1 MTTCAV
7 YARVSTDE
15 QAEKYG
21 LAAQA
26 HELRALAA
34 TKGYRVVDEFLDD
47 GHSGATLDR
56 PALARLRD
64 AVRACA
70 IEVVLAHDPDRL
82 SRKLA
87 HQLLLLEELEARSR
101 VEFLTTTRAA
111 TPEGGLLLNIKGVVA
126 EYERLK
132 IVERT
137 TRGKREK
144 ARRGLV
150 VASYPYG
157 YRPDPA
163 SPGRLV
169 VHEEEASVVRLIHAW
184 LIEEGKT
191 TRKIVDELRRLGVP
205 PSRAGRRWGPTQV
218 RRILGSD
225 RYTGRVFYNRDAIG
239 AHGRRRRPAT
249 EWIEVAIP
257 AIVTQET
264 HAAAKAVLARNRA
277 AYVGRPARFTYM
289 LRGLLRCGA
298 CGARYVSC
306 PQHGRRCYRCH
317 GHDRFALTAGCRA
330 PMISANVAEAEVWT
344 TVADALRN
352 PATLRAGVEAW
363 AAQRGANDVDLRA
376 RVEALARKLRGVE
389 GKEKRL
395 LDLYVE
401 DGIAKGEVAAR
412 LRALTREREGLRG
425 DLGRAEAQVAA
436 HDADGGRLAA
446 LDRWAA
452 KARRGIDRL
461 DAAGRQKVLQHL
473 VDEIV
478 VGADRSLKIT
488 GILPTETDQSLLS
501 LPS

>member
-1 MTTCAV
+1 
-7 YARVSTDE
+7 
-15 QAEKYG
+15 
-21 LAAQA
+21 
-26 HELRALAA
+26 
-34 TKGYRVVDEFLDD
+34 
-47 GHSGATLDR
+47 
-56 PALARLRD
+56 
-64 AVRACA
+64 
-70 IEVVLAHDPDRL
+70 
-82 SRKLA
+82 
-87 HQLLLLEELEARSR
+87 
-101 VEFLTTTRAA
+101 
-111 TPEGGLLLNIKGVVA
+111 
-126 EYERLK
+126 
-132 IVERT
+132 
-137 TRGKREK
+137 
-144 ARRGLV
+144 
-150 VASYPYG
+150 
-157 YRPDPA
+157 
-163 SPGRLV
+163 LV

>member
-1 MTTCAV
+1 P
-7 YARVSTDE
+7 
-15 QAEKYG
+15 
-21 LAAQA
+21 AQA

-34 TKGYRVVDEFLDD
+34 SKGYRVVDEFLDD

-64 AVRACA
+64 AVRAGA

-101 VEFLTTTRAA
+101 VEFLTTTR
-111 TPEGGLLLNIKGVVA
+111 
-126 EYERLK
+126 
-132 IVERT
+132 
-137 TRGKREK
+137 
-144 ARRGLV
+144 
-150 VASYPYG
+150 
-157 YRPDPA
+157 
-163 SPGRLV
+163 
-169 VHEEEASVVRLIHAW
+169 
-184 LIEEGKT
+184 
-191 TRKIVDELRRLGVP
+191 KIVDELRRLGVP
-205 PSRAGRRWGPTQV
+205 SSRPGRRWGSTQV

-239 AHGRRRRPAT
+239 AHGRRQRPVT

-344 TVADALRN
+344 
-352 PATLRAGVEAW
+352 
-363 AAQRGANDVDLRA
+363 
-376 RVEALARKLRGVE
+376 
-389 GKEKRL
+389 
-395 LDLYVE
+395 
-401 DGIAKGEVAAR
+401 
-412 LRALTREREGLRG
+412 
-425 DLGRAEAQVAA
+425 
-436 HDADGGRLAA
+436 
-446 LDRWAA
+446 
-452 KARRGIDRL
+452 
-461 DAAGRQKVLQHL
+461 
-473 VDEIV
+473 
-478 VGADRSLKIT
+478 
-488 GILPTETDQSLLS
+488 
-501 LPS
+501 